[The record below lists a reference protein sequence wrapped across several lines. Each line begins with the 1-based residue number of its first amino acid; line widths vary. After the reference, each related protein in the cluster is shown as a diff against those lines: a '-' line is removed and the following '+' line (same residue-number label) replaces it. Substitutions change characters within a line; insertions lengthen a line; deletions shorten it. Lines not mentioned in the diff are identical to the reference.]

1 MRRLRRDRGQS
12 LLEMAIAMPVLLALV
27 VGIFEFGI
35 AWNRKQVLTNAAREA
50 ARLAVLPNS
59 QLTDVEARVD
69 SYLGDAGIAAADVS
83 RTYSGIPGTT
93 GQIVTVTLDMNHQLA
108 FVGPVMDLIGGSTV
122 PGAVTLTTTVNMRHE

>member
-1 MRRLRRDRGQS
+1 
-12 LLEMAIAMPVLLALV
+12 MAIAMPVLLALV

-59 QLTDVEARVD
+59 QVADVEATVD
-69 SYLGDAGIAAADVS
+69 NYLSDAGIVAADVN
-83 RTYSGIPGTT
+83 RTYAGIPGST
-93 GQIVTVTLDMNHQLA
+93 GQPVTVTLDMNHQLA
-108 FVGPVMDLIGGSTV
+108 FIGPVLDLIGGSTV